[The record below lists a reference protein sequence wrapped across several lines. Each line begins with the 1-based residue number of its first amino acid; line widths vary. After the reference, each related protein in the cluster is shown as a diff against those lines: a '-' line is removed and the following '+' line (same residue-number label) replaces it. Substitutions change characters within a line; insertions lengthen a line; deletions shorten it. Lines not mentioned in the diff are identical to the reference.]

1 MDPDA
6 TASIEAQLAL
16 LVASLDGL
24 QKTRLLAVASTA
36 LFAYDHFLNIGRE
49 VSTSFNSSISR
60 YLLILAYAYQVEYFW
75 SGKWNLTRILYFVVS
90 GVAQS
95 TRGLF

>member
-36 LFAYDHFLNIGRE
+36 LLAYDHLLNIGRE
-49 VSTSFNSSISR
+49 VSTSSDSGMLGYR
-60 YLLILAYAYQVEYFW
+60 LMAAHAY
-75 SGKWNLTRILYFVVS
+75 
-90 GVAQS
+90 
-95 TRGLF
+95 